1 MLLIDVQAPEGTH
14 AALLARQGLD
24 LLPLGEDSRCFSD
37 RAQQVGMV
45 EALIPADSQL
55 VGQTLL
61 QARLRSAYGLTAIGP
76 RRGRK
81 PAGAAIL
88 DETLRVGDT
97 LLLWGFWS
105 DIKALQ
111 DDKADL
117 VPLDLPA
124 EFDEVL
130 PAPGRAIQAV
140 GCLGVTVAL
149 MVSGIL
155 PNVHAALIG
164 CLLMGLLRCV
174 DLPSAY
180 RAISWK
186 SLVLIVGMLPFPVA
200 LQRTGGVDLAA
211 EAVVAAAGEAAPRVV
226 LAILFAVTALL
237 GMFISNT
244 ATAVLMAPVA
254 LAVAEDL
261 GASPYPFAV
270 IVALAASTA
279 FMTPVSSPVNTLVV
293 SPGNY
298 GFGDFVK
305 VGVPFS
311 LIVMVFG
318 VLAVP
323 WLLPLRRWAGGRSK
337 AAAGGPA
344 AARDRSILT
353 RSARGGG
360 GWPAHRRR
368 RRADAGALDAAHAG
382 ANTCHATGGRGAGAD
397 ALALDALDGHAGSYR
412 VLHARV
418 RARTYVLKLLLAE
431 QALDGAGGLRRQGG
445 AAGTATGAGLA
456 GGEGEGAE
464 GGHAQGPENARDVHV
479 SVSTCRPGMGCPD
492 RPWRCGRERL
502 GRRFRPAAW
511 LPLTGSLRRAVK
523 FRCASSIAAPVA
535 RVKRPRNRAPN
546 PVRKKPSDTL
556 RFGASH
562 SVPPGLPGVPVWL
575 ACAGHRAVPSP
586 DRGCRARC
594 WDARRRV
601 GTGCASPARPPWAM
615 LAPAHPM
622 RGCSPLRRFR
632 PRPDHLSGD
641 APMARPPRKS
651 LPLAAAA
658 LALAATPAAA
668 QASMGSREFQQ
679 AELSEVAPA
688 IRAEVER
695 RVAAGSGNTVRGVP
709 ETMLLNGIPVRN
721 PGSRIVAVDM
731 GRGVAVIQLANNQLQ
746 APTFNDPT
754 FNKQDG
760 LKVVGEVS
768 LTR

>member
-1 MLLIDVQAPEGTH
+1 MFVVNRPRMDAVALIVIVALPLTGVIAVNEALAGFADPAVVLIAALFVIGKGLARTGVARRAGHRAAPPGRPCRLGRALRAAGPRVPCARGRFVRDLIRPSARETLNAGDVLLIDVRAPEGTH

-24 LLPLGEDSRCFSD
+24 LLPLGEHSRYFTD

-45 EALIPADSQL
+45 EALIPADSRS
-55 VGQTLL
+55 VGQALL
-61 QARLRSAYGLTAIGP
+61 QARLRLAYGLTAIGL

-88 DETLRVGDT
+88 DETPGVGDT
-97 LLLWGFWS
+97 LLPWGFWP

-111 DDKADL
+111 DDRADL
-117 VPLDLPA
+117 VPLGLPA
-124 EFDEVL
+124 EFDDVL

-174 DLPSAY
+174 DLTSAY

-211 EAVVAAAGEAAPRVV
+211 EAVVAAAGEAAAGEAAPRVV

-261 GASPYPFAV
+261 GASPYPFAM

-311 LIVMVFG
+311 LVVMVFG

-323 WLLPLRRWAGGRSK
+323 WLLPLRRWAGGRSEG
-337 AAAGGPA
+337 AAGGPA

-368 RRADAGALDAAHAG
+368 RRPDAGALDAAHAG
-382 ANTCHATGGRGAGAD
+382 AHTCHATGGRGAGAD

-418 RARTYVLKLLLAE
+418 RARTYVLKLLLTE

-445 AAGTATGAGLA
+445 AAGTTTGAGLA

-464 GGHAQGPENARDVHV
+464 GGHAQGPENARDGHV

-511 LPLTGSLRRAVK
+511 LPLTGSLRRAVQ
-523 FRCASSIAAPVA
+523 FRCASSIAAPIA
-535 RVKRPRNRAPN
+535 RVKRPRNKAPN
-546 PVRKKPSDTL
+546 PGRKKPSDTL

-562 SVPPGLPGVPVWL
+562 SVPPGLLGVPVWL
-575 ACAGHRAVPSP
+575 ACAGHRAVPGP

-594 WDARRRV
+594 REARRRA
-601 GTGCASPARPPWAM
+601 GTACASYQRALMLTHQRP
-615 LAPAHPM
+615 L
-622 RGCSPLRRFR
+622 
-632 PRPDHLSGD
+632 
-641 APMARPPRKS
+641 
-651 LPLAAAA
+651 
-658 LALAATPAAA
+658 
-668 QASMGSREFQQ
+668 
-679 AELSEVAPA
+679 
-688 IRAEVER
+688 
-695 RVAAGSGNTVRGVP
+695 
-709 ETMLLNGIPVRN
+709 
-721 PGSRIVAVDM
+721 
-731 GRGVAVIQLANNQLQ
+731 
-746 APTFNDPT
+746 
-754 FNKQDG
+754 
-760 LKVVGEVS
+760 
-768 LTR
+768 